1 MDMAVSDNEVSP
13 TPVLL
18 TNGLQQGEYYIGPRF
33 PSVSASPVKSIQEY
47 LGKRVDSE
55 EFVTMK
61 ILSLMSPNGN
71 YIVDTLYY

>member
-1 MDMAVSDNEVSP
+1 MEVAVSDSEVSP

-18 TNGLQQGEYYIGPRF
+18 TNGLQQGEYYIGPRV

-47 LGKRVDSE
+47 LGKKVDSD

-61 ILSLMSPNGN
+61 ILSLMSPNGKHTN
-71 YIVDTLYY
+71 TRCTC